1 MTLRTLPLSSH
12 LTRQPVI
19 RLASSLYPVISLI
32 TADVLL
38 ARNFLRWMEPY
49 AVVGRVFSSGEAL
62 LNDVDGAQTQ
72 LLVLAPTAPDLPLG
86 TLLRQ
91 LRLSGEADV
100 VCLDEQ
106 GDVAT
111 AVEALRAGALDI
123 VDSPQAEL
131 SLIRH
136 VQRILGNGLPRS
148 A

>member
-1 MTLRTLPLSSH
+1 M
-12 LTRQPVI
+12 
-19 RLASSLYPVISLI
+19 ASPLYPVISLI
-32 TADVLL
+32 TADVRL
-38 ARNFLRWMEPY
+38 ARDFLRWMEPY
-49 AVVGRVFSSGEAL
+49 AVVGRVFPSGQAM

-72 LLVLAPTAPDLPLG
+72 LLVLAPAAPDLPLG

-91 LRLSGEADV
+91 LRLRGEADV

-111 AVEALRAGALDI
+111 AVEALRAGAIDI

-136 VQRILGNGLPRS
+136 VQRILGSGLPRS

>member
-1 MTLRTLPLSSH
+1 M
-12 LTRQPVI
+12 TRQRVT
-19 RLASSLYPVISLI
+19 RLASPLYPVISLI
-32 TADVLL
+32 TADVRL
-38 ARNFLRWMEPY
+38 ARDFLRWMEPY
-49 AVVGRVFSSGEAL
+49 AVVGRVFPSGQAM

-72 LLVLAPTAPDLPLG
+72 LLVLAPAAPDLPLG

-91 LRLSGEADV
+91 LRLRGEADA

-111 AVEALRAGALDI
+111 AVEALRAGAIDI

-136 VQRILGNGLPRS
+136 VQRILGSGLPRS

>member
-1 MTLRTLPLSSH
+1 M
-12 LTRQPVI
+12 TRQRVT
-19 RLASSLYPVISLI
+19 RLASPLYPVISLI
-32 TADVLL
+32 TADVRL
-38 ARNFLRWMEPY
+38 ARDFLRWMEPY
-49 AVVGRVFSSGEAL
+49 AVVGRVFPSGQAM

-72 LLVLAPTAPDLPLG
+72 LLVLAPAAPDLPLG

-91 LRLSGEADV
+91 LRLRGEADA

-111 AVEALRAGALDI
+111 AVEALRAGAIDI

-136 VQRILGNGLPRS
+136 VQRILGSGPPRS

>member
-1 MTLRTLPLSSH
+1 M
-12 LTRQPVI
+12 TRQRVT
-19 RLASSLYPVISLI
+19 RLASPHYPVISLI
-32 TADVLL
+32 TADVRL
-38 ARNFLRWMEPY
+38 ARDFLRWMEPY
-49 AVVGRVFSSGEAL
+49 AVVGRVFPSGQAM

-72 LLVLAPTAPDLPLG
+72 LLVLAPAAPDLPLG

-91 LRLSGEADV
+91 LRLRGEADA

-111 AVEALRAGALDI
+111 AVEALRAGAIDI

-136 VQRILGNGLPRS
+136 VQRILGSGLPRS

>member
-1 MTLRTLPLSSH
+1 M
-12 LTRQPVI
+12 
-19 RLASSLYPVISLI
+19 ASPLYPVISLI
-32 TADVLL
+32 TADVRL
-38 ARNFLRWMEPY
+38 ARDFLRWMEPY
-49 AVVGRVFSSGEAL
+49 AVVGRVFPSGQAM

-72 LLVLAPTAPDLPLG
+72 LLVLAPAAPDLPLG

-91 LRLSGEADV
+91 LRLRGEADA

-111 AVEALRAGALDI
+111 AVEALRAGAIDI

-136 VQRILGNGLPRS
+136 VQRILGSGLPRS

>member
-1 MTLRTLPLSSH
+1 MAIP
-12 LTRQPVI
+12 
-19 RLASSLYPVISLI
+19 LYPVISLI
-32 TADVLL
+32 TADVRL
-38 ARNFLRWMEPY
+38 ARDFLRWMEPY
-49 AVVGRVFSSGEAL
+49 AVVGRVFPSGQAM

-72 LLVLAPTAPDLPLG
+72 LLVLAPAAPDLPLG

-91 LRLSGEADV
+91 LRLRGEADA

-111 AVEALRAGALDI
+111 AVEALRAGAIDI

-136 VQRILGNGLPRS
+136 VQRILGSGLPRS

>member
-1 MTLRTLPLSSH
+1 M
-12 LTRQPVI
+12 
-19 RLASSLYPVISLI
+19 ASPPYPVISLI
-32 TADVLL
+32 TTDAGL
-38 ARNFLRWMEPY
+38 ARDFLRWMEPY
-49 AVVGRVFSSGEAL
+49 AVVGRVFPSGQAL

-72 LLVLAPTAPDLPLG
+72 LVVLTSAAPDLPLG

-91 LRLSGEADV
+91 LRLRGEADA

-111 AVEALRAGALDI
+111 AVEALRAGAIDI

-131 SLIRH
+131 SLVRH
-136 VQRILGNGLPRS
+136 VQRILGSGLPRS

>member
-1 MTLRTLPLSSH
+1 M
-12 LTRQPVI
+12 
-19 RLASSLYPVISLI
+19 ASPPYPVISLI
-32 TADVLL
+32 TADVRL
-38 ARNFLRWMEPY
+38 ARDFLRWMEPY
-49 AVVGRVFSSGEAL
+49 AVVGRVFPSGQAL
-62 LNDVDGAQTQ
+62 LHDVDGAQTQ
-72 LLVLAPTAPDLPLG
+72 LLVLAPAAPDLPLG

-91 LRLSGEADV
+91 LRLRGEADV

-111 AVEALRAGALDI
+111 AVEALRAGAIDI

-136 VQRILGNGLPRS
+136 VQRILGSGLPRS

>member
-1 MTLRTLPLSSH
+1 M
-12 LTRQPVI
+12 
-19 RLASSLYPVISLI
+19 ASSPYPVISLI
-32 TADVLL
+32 TADVRL
-38 ARNFLRWMEPY
+38 ARDFLRWMEPY
-49 AVVGRVFSSGEAL
+49 AVVGRVFPSGQAL
-62 LNDVDGAQTQ
+62 LHDVDGAQTQ
-72 LLVLAPTAPDLPLG
+72 LLVLAPAAPDLPLG

-91 LRLSGEADV
+91 LRLRGEADV

-111 AVEALRAGALDI
+111 AVEALRAGAIDI

-136 VQRILGNGLPRS
+136 VQRILGSGLPRS